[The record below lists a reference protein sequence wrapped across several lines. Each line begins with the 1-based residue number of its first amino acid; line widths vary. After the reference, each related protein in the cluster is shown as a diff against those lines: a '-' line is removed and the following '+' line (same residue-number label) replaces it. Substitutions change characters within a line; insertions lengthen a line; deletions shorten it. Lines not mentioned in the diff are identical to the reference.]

1 MRIRDRLIN
10 KSQGIEI
17 KLFGKYFTK
26 SFSKFENTKLFL
38 GWVKHERY
46 ITTCCRCNKNEV
58 FFFFLWRWHLWKCW
72 LQRDMFHQ
80 DQVKTRSNHSCL
92 VSKHFIFVEI
102 FISYL
107 IFLNQLYAVKNIE
120 LQIKTWIV
128 RSPGVKYKW
137 NCFKKWYWNYFRLQN
152 FCCFCCPY
160 LFSNFIKFHID
171 DMSQIPK
178 LN

>member
-58 FFFFLWRWHLWKCW
+58 FYEGGICESV
-72 LQRDMFHQ
+72 D
-80 DQVKTRSNHSCL
+80 
-92 VSKHFIFVEI
+92 
-102 FISYL
+102 
-107 IFLNQLYAVKNIE
+107 
-120 LQIKTWIV
+120 
-128 RSPGVKYKW
+128 
-137 NCFKKWYWNYFRLQN
+137 FKGT
-152 FCCFCCPY
+152 C
-160 LFSNFIKFHID
+160 FIKIRSRLEVIIHA
-171 DMSQIPK
+171 
-178 LN
+178 